1 MADEDPGPEVV
12 PPSDGVAAVV
22 SLRVF
27 EALNG
32 AVEGARRARFL
43 GEVLQAQTML
53 ALWDAVVVDETARGL
68 VVREGG
74 LAERAFAGHL
84 AGLLQVSRNRAI
96 GMLHTATAIRELPVS
111 WGVFGGGGFGW
122 QAVEAI
128 VRNRGTLTGDALDQY
143 DTGAARLA
151 AETVPQRLDPAL
163 ARLHDALDHDAAT
176 DAAASAHRSRSAQAR
191 PGAAGSGTL
200 TLTGPETDIAAMH
213 DAARRAAVAAHGVE
227 GETRTIRQLMYDCLV
242 DVILHGLAAPVPAPA
257 PAPASAAAP
266 AGAGVTGQDTDVAAA
281 AAADDDAVG
290 ARNSR
295 DANADPASPPADPF
309 ERLGDPR
316 VPQRKAV
323 QATIVVTVPAAT
335 AVGVSQQPG
344 KLAGW
349 GSLAPAG
356 ARRIIGA
363 ACHWTRVEL
372 DPVDD
377 AILAFDSHER
387 SIPAALRRLIWAR
400 SETCDQP
407 HCPAPAHHADIDHVV
422 RVEHG
427 GRTTH
432 LNLSALCRSDHQTKD
447 DGYVDVQRAADG
459 TLTWNTTRWGGHT
472 RKKPALRIRPARAPA
487 AEDHDPAPWDTA
499 A

>member
-1 MADEDPGPEVV
+1 MWEGSSVVDEVPGPEVV
-12 PPSDGVAAVV
+12 PPSGDSAAGV

-32 AVEGARRARFL
+32 AVEGARRARCL

-74 LAERAFAGHL
+74 LAERAFSGHL

-96 GMLHTATAIRELPVS
+96 GMLHTATAIRDLPVS

-122 QAVEAI
+122 QAVESI

-143 DTGAARLA
+143 DLGAARLS
-151 AETVPQRLDPAL
+151 AETVPQCLDPAL
-163 ARLHDALDHDAAT
+163 SRLHDALDHDAAT
-176 DAAASAHRSRSAQAR
+176 DAAASAHRTRSAQAR
-191 PGAAGSGTL
+191 PGAAGAGTL

-213 DAARRAAVAAHGVE
+213 DAAHRAAVAAHGVE

-242 DVILHGLAAPVPAPA
+242 DVILHGLAAPAPAPAPVSDGAGSTGRDADAATTDSAPA
-257 PAPASAAAP
+257 PAPA
-266 AGAGVTGQDTDVAAA
+266 
-281 AAADDDAVG
+281 
-290 ARNSR
+290 
-295 DANADPASPPADPF
+295 DPTSTPADPF

-316 VPQRKAV
+316 VPQRKAI

-335 AVGVSQQPG
+335 AVGAGQETG

-349 GSLAPAG
+349 ESLAPAE

-363 ACHWTRVEL
+363 ARHWTRVEL

-377 AILAFDSHER
+377 AILAFDSHEG

-432 LNLSALCRSDHQTKD
+432 VNLSALCRSDHQTKD
-447 DGYVDVQRAADG
+447 DGYVDVRRDPDG
-459 TLTWNTTRWGGHT
+459 TLTWNTTRWGGRT
-472 RKKPALRIRPARAPA
+472 TKKPALRIRPAPAPAPA
-487 AEDHDPAPWDTA
+487 AEDDDSAPWDTA